1 MQSWVVNLDTMAS
14 AAKVM
19 GNHLKSKPVFELPAR
34 GRIDHATR
42 TEFDGPRPSGAPF
55 LLPCLT
61 SARKMVAML
70 PLVES
75 KRTQIDEL
83 CRQFHVKRLE
93 LFGSAA
99 RGGFDPDSSDL
110 DFLVEFAAVAPGD
123 YADAY
128 FSLKQALE
136 TLFGR
141 AVDLVTAPSV
151 VNPYLRDSINA
162 TRQPLYAA

>member
-1 MQSWVVNLDTMAS
+1 LRKQEAVGGNAQAGVVTDRR
-14 AAKVM
+14 
-19 GNHLKSKPVFELPAR
+19 FWYPAR
-34 GRIDHATR
+34 
-42 TEFDGPRPSGAPF
+42 
-55 LLPCLT
+55 LPQEI
-61 SARKMVAML
+61 VAML

-75 KRTQIDEL
+75 KRPQIDEL
-83 CRQFHVKRLE
+83 CRLFHVKRLE

-128 FSLKQALE
+128 FSLKEALE

-151 VNPYLRDSINA
+151 VNPYLRDSIEA